1 MFNKIRHIEIL
12 PDYIIEAT
20 FVSDVVKLY
29 DFKKLIQTHNAFMPL
44 SNEAMFKTAK
54 IDCGGYGLCWT
65 DEIDI
70 DASEIWY
77 NGVTRLNSNNDIFNY
92 LKIVAEETN
101 PDYIIKALDEI
112 AKIRGMA
119 NVAQQMGIGRESLYK
134 SLGGKSKP
142 LFETI
147 YKTLQALGYQ
157 LTIKPRRD
165 ES

>member
-1 MFNKIRHIEIL
+1 MCIL
-12 PDYIIEAT
+12 WHFSQVIIFSSMWDT
-20 FVSDVVKLY
+20 
-29 DFKKLIQTHNAFMPL
+29 L
-44 SNEAMFKTAK
+44 SWCIVFYS
-54 IDCGGYGLCWT
+54 IGYGLYWT

-77 NGVTRLNSNNDIFNY
+77 KGVTRLNSDNDIFNY
-92 LKIVAEETN
+92 LKVVAEETN

-112 AKIRGMA
+112 AKMKGMA
-119 NVAQQMGIGRESLYK
+119 NVAKHMGIGRESLYK

-157 LTIKPRRD
+157 LTIKPMHD
-165 ES
+165 EA